1 MSFLTNIVSS
11 ESQGTPELT
20 EETWPSLKG
29 SVQMK
34 GSHWAGHISVGGKA
48 RTPPVCAS
56 SLETSHSCVMLSQMP
71 MSWGFWQSGLP
82 DIRSQRNPVHLLIKL
97 RCLLTV
103 SESRC
108 WLAFPAFP
116 LNLWLL
122 PSHSSPAQGP
132 DFPHLSLLSL
142 YNTPSWSLGSRFL
155 WFLSWSVCRPP
166 FSLDPSRRL

>member
-1 MSFLTNIVSS
+1 MSRSHLCGW
-11 ESQGTPELT
+11 ESQDTTLMCLVTGDVTLLCGAVPDAYGLR
-20 EETWPSLKG
+20 L
-29 SVQMK
+29 
-34 GSHWAGHISVGGKA
+34 
-48 RTPPVCAS
+48 
-56 SLETSHSCVMLSQMP
+56 
-71 MSWGFWQSGLP
+71 WQSGLP

-122 PSHSSPAQGP
+122 PSHSSPAQGRDFP
-132 DFPHLSLLSL
+132 HPFPHLSLSSL